1 MQAKCICKIKK
12 PYDFLRWHRICYL
25 GAGQTALVDK
35 PLNLNLNFNH

>member
-1 MQAKCICKIKK
+1 MQAKCICKIKNFSF
-12 PYDFLRWHRICYL
+12 FLRWHGICYL

>member
-12 PYDFLRWHRICYL
+12 PYVFFALAQNLLL
-25 GAGQTALVDK
+25 GGRAAALVDK